1 MLTKLCYVYTSSVL
15 QSFSLYVINGT
26 EYVKTYARAYP
37 AFWKGAE
44 LLGQLRSFVTIE
56 TFDDKIVLP
65 KIVESLRYEV
75 ATFLNPTF
83 ELVQL
88 LLQGF

>member
-1 MLTKLCYVYTSSVL
+1 MSKLMHARIRLFGKDPSFWVSS
-15 QSFSLYVINGT
+15 
-26 EYVKTYARAYP
+26 
-37 AFWKGAE
+37 GA
-44 LLGQLRSFVTIE
+44 LRLK

-83 ELVQL
+83 ELV
-88 LLQGF
+88 